1 MMGELLRKSGR
12 VPARSCRLRGL
23 LAAIVVLV
31 SAALTS
37 SCGFKLRGQVEIPAE
52 LNPMYIQAPAASP
65 VRGVLV
71 EQLRGSQVRLAT
83 QPKDARVILRILS
96 ESHST
101 RVAALDRN
109 GKALA
114 YELHYHLTFDAVAPG
129 GKQLVPLQSL
139 DLLRTYENPDVQVL
153 GKQLEA
159 ALIYEDLTA
168 DSANQILARLRAV
181 LL

>member
-1 MMGELLRKSGR
+1 MMGEMLLKAGLVRALSYQ
-12 VPARSCRLRGL
+12 VRGMP
-23 LAAIVVLV
+23 AAILVLV
-31 SAALTS
+31 SALLTS

-52 LNPMYIQAPAASP
+52 LNPMYIQAPAASS
-65 VRGVLV
+65 VRAVLV
-71 EQLRGSQVRLAT
+71 EQLRGSQVRLAA
-83 QPKDARVILRILS
+83 QSKDARVILRIVS
-96 ESHST
+96 ESRST

-114 YELHYHLTFDAVAPG
+114 YELHYHVTFDAIAPG

-139 DLLRTYENPDVQVL
+139 DLLRVYDNPDVQVL

-159 ALIYEDLTA
+159 ALVYEDLST